1 MKSFRTIGVVYRG
14 SANEHALG
22 EMPAAEFPFWKIFL
36 LHNFLLLESCMYNFF
51 LDNYWMIF
59 FSITITS
66 R

>member
-51 LDNYWMIF
+51 
-59 FSITITS
+59 
-66 R
+66 

>member
-22 EMPAAEFPFWKIFL
+22 EMPAAEFPFWKNFL

-51 LDNYWMIF
+51 RQLLDDIFQHNYYF
-59 FSITITS
+59 
-66 R
+66 